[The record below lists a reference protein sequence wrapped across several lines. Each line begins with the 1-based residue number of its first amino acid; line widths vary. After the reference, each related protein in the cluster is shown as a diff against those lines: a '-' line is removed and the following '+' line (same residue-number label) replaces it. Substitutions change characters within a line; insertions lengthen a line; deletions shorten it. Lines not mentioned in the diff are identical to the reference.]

1 METRDD
7 LLRPPPPS
15 MAATPYERQQEDARN
30 MEAYNRTVAER
41 AEDRRKAE
49 ARAETEEL
57 ARTRLQEFLD
67 AGLSET
73 ELRQQWPMI
82 LSEHF
87 GRKNAERDAERQRL
101 VNAQR
106 VF

>member
-1 METRDD
+1 MGVRRQTLPEQIADAYAER
-7 LLRPPPPS
+7 
-15 MAATPYERQQEDARN
+15 ERQAAFVANFDAEEER
-30 MEAYNRTVAER
+30 R
-41 AEDRRKAE
+41 AEAKRKAE
-49 ARAETEEL
+49 AQAETEEL

-87 GRKNAERDAERQRL
+87 GRKNAERDAERQQMI
-101 VNAQR
+101 NAQR